1 VTELPTELKDREMTV
16 EHVSIPL
23 YAGNFAWRLEYK
35 VLPEN
40 KVKLGIQLKESEQGV
55 KVLFVGENS
64 NAQNAGILTNDVL
77 LALGGKN
84 IQGVDD
90 LVTRLQTFEIGESV
104 TLHLLRGMEE
114 MDVDVLL
121 RKITP

>member
-1 VTELPTELKDREMTV
+1 MFMST
-16 EHVSIPL
+16 
-23 YAGNFAWRLEYK
+23 
-35 VLPEN
+35 
-40 KVKLGIQLKESEQGV
+40 
-55 KVLFVGENS
+55 LFVGKNS
-64 NAQNAGILTNDVL
+64 NAQNAGILTGDVL
-77 LALGGKN
+77 LALSGKN

-104 TLHLLRGMEE
+104 TIRLKRGLEE